1 MGAWGH
7 FANGKIHLIC
17 SSHNDIAWFDTP
29 AETIAWRDSR
39 SITPALERMAHRP
52 DVTFVMEN
60 VLYALEYLER
70 HPERRAEIHQLTLE
84 KRLDW
89 GATYNQPYESILSGE
104 QLVRQVYLGRKL
116 LKKLLPGVDP
126 RVYYSPDVPGR
137 AMQMPQ
143 ILAKAGIPYMLIS
156 RHKPGLYRWYSP
168 DGSHVLM
175 WTMGFY
181 GATLFNKELE
191 GPLEKVSNTVQGQ
204 LQHWSDDYQR
214 RKLPAEFAFL
224 YTMDYVPPQDFD
236 QLLGEW
242 EASRTNGNGT
252 SAEGRPALCYSTPE
266 RFFDAIAAANPE
278 LECIQGERPDVWLYI
293 HGPGHHH
300 ALDAKREAAVLLP
313 AAEIFSTIAM
323 LVTGKRSAYPS
334 RQFEQAWANSIYD
347 DHGWGGYNGH
357 ITDEVFLR
365 RLEKARDQGRYL
377 LNRALDT
384 LVDAIHTERGR
395 GIPIVVFNQLSW
407 GRTDRVSCNL
417 PSRGEGY
424 RLVDGDG
431 HDIPYQLRPD
441 TSGIG
446 AEAVFIAE
454 NVPSIG
460 YTTYYAVP
468 AASRNEDHPQGVE
481 VTPTSYENGFYR
493 ASLGQGGLE
502 SLFDKTLN
510 QEVLYT
516 GHYLGAEVFM
526 VESVGNGAGEF
537 GSVQQ
542 PLPFGDF
549 ERVSVHK
556 PTWKLIEDGPVY
568 TTYSFTQAMRHC
580 TVVQSLTFYHAISRI
595 DCTISIT
602 DFDGTKSREFRM
614 ALPLAMF
621 EAEARVAYEVPL
633 GVVEIGKSE
642 IAVVAA
648 PDPIY
653 RGGGPAYSDDCRTIH
668 PREVQTFASASN
680 NTFGGTVSLSV
691 SVFDHLDPRIHRNPE
706 APEQPRIV
714 LQPLLF
720 ASRKDC
726 HSRGGWYLQAGDHH
740 FSFSMS
746 FHQPGWLNGFRSGI
760 AGNVPLRAVVKDDHE
775 DGGTLP
781 PTKSFVTI
789 AADNVVLSA
798 LKKCEDDHSVI
809 LRCYEIAGR
818 DTTTQIELGFSMDGV
833 QPTNIIEESVGEIT
847 GGGTALTVQLGHHAI
862 ETYKLTLN
870 QT

>member
-1 MGAWGH
+1 MCAWGH
-7 FANGKIHLIC
+7 FANGTVHLIC

-29 AETIAWRDSR
+29 SETIAWRDSR
-39 SITPALERMAHRP
+39 SITPALERMTTRP

-60 VLYALEYLER
+60 VLYLLEYLER
-70 HPERRAEIHQLTLE
+70 HPERREEIRQLTLE

-156 RHKPGLYRWYSP
+156 RHKPGLYHWYSP
-168 DGSHVLM
+168 DGSRVLM

-181 GATLFNKELE
+181 GATLFYKDLE
-191 GPLEKVSNTVQGQ
+191 GPLEKVSDTVQSI
-204 LQHWSDDYQR
+204 LESWSDDYRQR
-214 RKLPAEFAFL
+214 ELPAQFAFL
-224 YTMDYVPPQDFD
+224 YTMDYVPPKDFD
-236 QLLGEW
+236 QLLGDW
-242 EASRTNGNGT
+242 NAARTNG
-252 SAEGRPALCYSTPE
+252 SAGEGQPELCYSTPE
-266 RFFDAIAAANPE
+266 AFLDAVAAADAE
-278 LECIQGERPDVWLYI
+278 LDSIQGERPNVWLYI

-300 ALDAKREAAVLLP
+300 ALDAKREAGVLLP
-313 AAEIFSTIAM
+313 AAEMFSAIAM

-334 RQFEQAWANSIYD
+334 RQFDQAWANAIYD

-365 RLEKARDQGRYL
+365 RLVTARDQGRYL

-384 LVDAIHTERGR
+384 LAEAIRTDSARGV
-395 GIPIVVFNQLSW
+395 PVVVFNQCSW
-407 GRTDRVSCNL
+407 ERTDLVSCSL
-417 PSRGEGY
+417 PSGYEGY
-424 RLVDGDG
+424 RLVDGEG
-431 HDIPYQLRPD
+431 NEIAYQLRPD
-441 TSGIG
+441 TNGIG
-446 AEAVFIAE
+446 AEAGFVAAK
-454 NVPSIG
+454 VPPIG
-460 YTTYYAVP
+460 YTTYYAIP
-468 AASRNEDHPQGVE
+468 AGSRNSEHPQNVQFSSTG
-481 VTPTSYENGFYR
+481 YENRFYK

-502 SLFDKTLN
+502 SLFDKELS
-510 QEVLYT
+510 QELLYT

-526 VESVGNGAGEF
+526 LESVGNGAGEF
-537 GSVQQ
+537 GSIQQ

-549 ERVSVHK
+549 ERVSEHK
-556 PTWKLIEDGPVY
+556 PTWKITENGPVY
-568 TTYSFTQAMRHC
+568 VTYSFTQPMRHC
-580 TVVQSLTFYHAISRI
+580 TVVQSLIFYHTIKRI
-595 DCTISIT
+595 DCKISIT

-621 EAEARVAYEVPL
+621 EQEASVAYEVPM

-648 PDPIY
+648 PEPVY
-653 RGGGPAYSDDCRTIH
+653 RGGGPAYTDDCRTIH
-668 PREVQTFASASN
+668 PREVQNFASASN
-680 NTFGGTVSLSV
+680 DVFGVTLSMSV
-691 SVFDHLDPRIHRNPE
+691 SVFDHVDPRQYRNP
-706 APEQPRIV
+706 ATPEQPRIV

-740 FSFSMS
+740 FSFSLTS
-746 FHQPGWLNGFRSGI
+746 HQPGWADGFR
-760 AGNVPLRAVVKDDHE
+760 AGVAANAPLRAIVKENLE
-775 DGGTLP
+775 DGGVLP
-781 PTKSFVTI
+781 PTKSFVGVV
-789 AADNVVLSA
+789 ADNVVVST
-798 LKKCEDDHSVI
+798 LKKCEDDNNLV

-818 DTTTQIELGFSMDGV
+818 DTSARIELGFPVISV
-833 QPTNIIEESVGEIT
+833 QQTNIIEEPAGQISNDGPSF
-847 GGGTALTVQLGHHAI
+847 TAKIGRQAI
-862 ETYKLTLN
+862 ETYKLVVS